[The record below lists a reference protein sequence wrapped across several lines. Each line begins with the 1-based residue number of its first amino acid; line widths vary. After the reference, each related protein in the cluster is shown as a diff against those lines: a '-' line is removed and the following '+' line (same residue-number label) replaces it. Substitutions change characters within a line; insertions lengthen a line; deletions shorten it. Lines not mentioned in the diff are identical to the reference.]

1 MVKPNI
7 EKVKTGIPG
16 LDKILQGGMV
26 KGNTILVS
34 GMAGAGKTIFCSQYL
49 WQGLKEGENCLFLTF
64 EELPKDIKEEAK
76 LFGWD
81 FEKYEDKGKFFI
93 KYTDPFKQKGEEF
106 YWLRDEIE
114 RNSISRIALDSTSV
128 LSLYYDD
135 PYEVRRTLF
144 KLVKSLK
151 QTGTTA
157 VLTTEAPQQGVSRY
171 DVEEYVVDGVIALY
185 LTGLGEKGYRSI
197 QVRKMRKSPHSMKT
211 HQFDITDKGLK
222 IKESVI

>member
-1 MVKPNI
+1 MAKPKI
-7 EKVKTGIPG
+7 EKVETGIPG
-16 LDKILQGGMV
+16 LDKILQGGIV
-26 KGNTILVS
+26 KGNTVLIS
-34 GMAGAGKTIFCSQYL
+34 GMAGAGKTIFCSQFL
-49 WQGLKEGENCLFLTF
+49 WQGLQKGENCLFLTF

-81 FEKYEDKGKFFI
+81 FEKYEDKRNLFV
-93 KYTDPFKQKGEEF
+93 KYSDPFKDKGEEF

-114 RNSISRIALDSTSV
+114 RNNITRVALDSTSV

-135 PYEVRRTLF
+135 AYEIRRSLF
-144 KLVKSLK
+144 KLVKTLK
-151 QTGTTA
+151 QTGATA
-157 VLTTEAPQQGVSRY
+157 ILTTEAPNQGVSRY
-171 DVEEYVVDGVIALY
+171 NVEEYVVDGVIALY

-197 QVRKMRKSPHSMKT
+197 QVRKMRKTDHSMKT